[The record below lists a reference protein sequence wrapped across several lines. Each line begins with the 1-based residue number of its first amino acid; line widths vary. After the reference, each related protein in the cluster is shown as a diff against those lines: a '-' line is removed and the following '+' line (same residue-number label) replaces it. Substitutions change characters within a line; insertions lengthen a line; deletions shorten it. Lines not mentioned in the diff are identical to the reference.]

1 MPMDSPPRQR
11 LLAAVFAPLG
21 EGGKAQRVEDRIV
34 EGIAA
39 GVLADGDR
47 LPSEAE
53 LASSMGVATVTAR
66 EALVGL
72 RSRGLVATRRGRDG
86 GTFIT
91 VPTGRRAELV
101 RGRLGR
107 MSRVELRDLAIH
119 YRAIAATAAELAADF
134 ADPDDAEA
142 LRRILHGSP
151 PSGVGGAVV
160 GEFLLELAAL
170 SQSARLT
177 REFVR
182 LYKDFG
188 PLMSL
193 LHEDVEFDA
202 TMVAYCERIADALAA
217 ADAAAARETVT
228 AQIHTG
234 LAALIDEHARLTD
247 RPADPTSATAQ
258 RRTG

>member
-1 MPMDSPPRQR
+1 MPKDSPPRQR

-21 EGGKAQRVEDRIV
+21 DGGKAQRVEDRIV

-72 RSRGLVATRRGRDG
+72 RSRGLVATRRGRVG

-142 LRRILHGSP
+142 L
-151 PSGVGGAVV
+151 
-160 GEFLLELAAL
+160 
-170 SQSARLT
+170 
-177 REFVR
+177 
-182 LYKDFG
+182 
-188 PLMSL
+188 
-193 LHEDVEFDA
+193 
-202 TMVAYCERIADALAA
+202 
-217 ADAAAARETVT
+217 
-228 AQIHTG
+228 
-234 LAALIDEHARLTD
+234 
-247 RPADPTSATAQ
+247 
-258 RRTG
+258 

>member
-1 MPMDSPPRQR
+1 MPKNSSPRQR

-91 VPTGRRAELV
+91 VPPGRRSELV
-101 RGRLGR
+101 RKRLGT

-134 ADPDDAEA
+134 ADPDDAEM
-142 LRRILHGSP
+142 LRRILHDP
-151 PSGVGGAVV
+151 HPSGLGGAVV

-188 PLMSL
+188 PLLSL
-193 LHEDVEFDA
+193 LHEDQEFDGG
-202 TMVAYCERIADALAA
+202 MVQLCERIADAVAD
-217 ADAAAARETVT
+217 ADAATARETVRV
-228 AQIHTG
+228 QVQTG
-234 LAALIDEHARLTD
+234 LEALIDEHARLTD
-247 RPADPTSATAQ
+247 RVAATKPDTAQ